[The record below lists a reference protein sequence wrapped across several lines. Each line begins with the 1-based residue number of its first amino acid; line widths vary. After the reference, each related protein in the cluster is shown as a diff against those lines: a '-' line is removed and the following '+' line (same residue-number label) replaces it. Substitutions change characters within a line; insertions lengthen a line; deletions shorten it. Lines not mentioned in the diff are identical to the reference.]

1 MSLQL
6 GLKFNVTKSKPSGR
20 RQLLQSSGSLVNST
34 SNLAVD
40 VRIAEP
46 GPSAITGVG
55 GKVDTQWENNIV
67 AKVLAHSGVC
77 IFFASGLLRLNA
89 WHNLPRAL

>member
-20 RQLLQSSGSLVNST
+20 RQLLQSSGSPLVNST
-34 SNLAVD
+34 SNLAVN

-55 GKVDTQWENNIV
+55 GGKVDTTQWENNIV
-67 AKVLAHSGVC
+67 AKVLAHSGVF
-77 IFFASGLLRLNA
+77 FFASGLL
-89 WHNLPRAL
+89 